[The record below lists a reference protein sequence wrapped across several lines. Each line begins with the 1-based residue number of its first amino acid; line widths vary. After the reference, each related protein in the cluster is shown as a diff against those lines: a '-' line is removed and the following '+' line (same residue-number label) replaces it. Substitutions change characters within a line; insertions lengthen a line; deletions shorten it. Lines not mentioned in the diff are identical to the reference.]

1 MATKKLLIKETF
13 SNAGCCKRKKKEKEK
28 EKEKEKKSLIAM
40 Y

>member
-13 SNAGCCKRKKKEKEK
+13 SNAGCCKRKKKKEK